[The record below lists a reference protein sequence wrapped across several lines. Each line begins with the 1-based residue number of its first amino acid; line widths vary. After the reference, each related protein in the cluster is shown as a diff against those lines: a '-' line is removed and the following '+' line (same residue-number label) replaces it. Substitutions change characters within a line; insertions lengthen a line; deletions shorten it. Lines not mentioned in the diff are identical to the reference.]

1 MVALLMPA
9 ACWMARVCVPAPCM
23 RTWKGRR
30 LGVPVWV
37 DCTTEVV
44 GVLAPVAITSPE
56 PERRVNPPWMPRC
69 RRRPAGVDWV
79 AMAMSADETRDLRD
93 PQVGKLTH
101 GGCRPPHHSRG

>member
-44 GVLAPVAITSPE
+44 GVWHLLQLPVLNRSVE
-56 PERRVNPPWMPRC
+56 
-69 RRRPAGVDWV
+69 
-79 AMAMSADETRDLRD
+79 
-93 PQVGKLTH
+93 
-101 GGCRPPHHSRG
+101 